1 MEIRTALS
9 LFLSKSFVRNFPVKI
24 RRGLAKGMW
33 WTLLPFSSNWRKGG
47 EGEIEIALKFQDS
60 WENAVCWDLGAHFGI
75 HTVGLGR
82 LVGPQGQV
90 CAFEPDPVAFQRLS
104 RHVGMNRLSQVKIF
118 HAAVSDAEGSS
129 EMLVTGGL
137 GSTFTH
143 FRYED
148 EPVDPRAKKIVIP
161 TVVLDQLVAKAEIR
175 LPDLIKVDVQGHG
188 AWALAGAT
196 QAIQKKKPIIVFS
209 CHCPPEAQFVG
220 EIVERFGYRILD
232 SNGTAVTGPPLSFT
246 ETYLLV
252 PQKAGEAARR

>member
-1 MEIRTALS
+1 MNI
-9 LFLSKSFVRNFPVKI
+9 KSAILKKISESPVQYFPVRV
-24 RRGLAKGMW
+24 RRGLTKGMW
-33 WTLLPFSSNWRKGG
+33 WTLLPFSSNWRRGG
-47 EGEIEIALKFQDS
+47 EGEVEIALKLRES

-75 HTVGLGR
+75 HTVGLAR
-82 LVGPQGQV
+82 VVGPQGQV
-90 CAFEPDPVAFQRLS
+90 CAFEPDPVAFRRLS
-104 RHVGMNRLSQVKIF
+104 RHVKMNHLNQVRLF
-118 HAAVSDAEGSS
+118 NAAVSDCQGTS
-129 EMLVTGGL
+129 EMLVTGEL

-148 EPVDPRAKKIVIP
+148 EPVDPRAKKITIP
-161 TVVLDQLVAKAEIR
+161 TLVLDQLVAKAETR

-220 EIVERFGYRILD
+220 EIAERFGYRILD

>member
-1 MEIRTALS
+1 MEIKTGLS
-9 LFLSKSFVRNFPVKI
+9 LLLSQSFLRNFPVKI

-47 EGEIEIALKFQDS
+47 EGEIEIVLKFRES
-60 WENAVCWDLGAHFGI
+60 WKNAVGWDLGAHFGI
-75 HTVGLGR
+75 HTVGLAR
-82 LVGPQGQV
+82 LMGPQGQV
-90 CAFEPDPVAFQRLS
+90 CAFEPDPVAFRRLS
-104 RHVGMNRLSQVKIF
+104 RHVKMNHLSQVRLF
-118 HAAVSDAEGSS
+118 NAAVSDCQGTS

-143 FRYED
+143 FQYED
-148 EPVDPRAKKIVIP
+148 EPVDPRAKKITIP
-161 TVVLDQLVAKAEIR
+161 TLVLDQLVSKGEIR

-188 AWALAGAT
+188 ARALAGAT

-220 EIVERFGYRILD
+220 EIAERFGYRILD
-232 SNGTAVTGPPLSFT
+232 SHGTAVTGHPLSFT

-252 PQKAGEAARR
+252 PQKPGEAARR